1 MFREWEMETANEK
14 KISRKLLAEKKK
26 GRSNRRQAKR
36 NLNVAL
42 TGWQKKKK
50 SISTSV
56 NKGPKVND
64 KQNND
69 WMSQR

>member
-14 KISRKLLAEKKK
+14 KISRKRLAEKKK

-50 SISTSV
+50 
-56 NKGPKVND
+56 KKDPYPH
-64 KQNND
+64 Q
-69 WMSQR
+69 